1 MRILG
6 FFVMSLFLVALSFGQ
21 GAFAADKQ
29 QPSSDSPSLAWEMSF
44 KHPGAEMTI
53 SVAYPQGFGQE
64 ADAALGA
71 FAKKQFDEAFEPF
84 RSFIAE
90 KAEEVRGQVSQ
101 TGKLPEEAAGGSW
114 FSKYTYSVETPSP
127 AFASI
132 VFDKE
137 EYTGGAHGNRGT
149 FVFSV
154 NRETGKPLALTD
166 VFADVDKAVA
176 ELVPLVA
183 KEVQAAKAK
192 DAEPVAA
199 DAKTLDLKMERI
211 ALTAN
216 GIRVY
221 YAPYEVG
228 SYAEGEFTADIAK
241 DELIKLGANAAIWG
255 GK

>member
-1 MRILG
+1 MRIFG
-6 FFVMSLFLVALSFGQ
+6 FFVMSLFLAALSFGQ

-29 QPSSDSPSLAWEMSF
+29 STGSDASLVWEMSF

-64 ADAALGA
+64 ADATLGA

-90 KAEEVRGQVSQ
+90 KAEEVRVQVSQ

-114 FSKYTYSVETPSP
+114 FSKFTYSVENPSP
-127 AFASI
+127 AFVSV

-149 FVFSV
+149 FVFSF
-154 NRETGKPLALTD
+154 NKETGKPLALTD
-166 VFADVDKAVA
+166 VFTDVDKAVS

-183 KEVQAAKAK
+183 KAVQAAKDK

-199 DAKTLDLKMERI
+199 DAKTLDLKMERM

-216 GIRVY
+216 GLRVY

-228 SYAEGEFTADIAK
+228 SYAEGEFTAEIPK
-241 DELIKLGANAAIWG
+241 EQLVQLGANPAIWG